1 MVLTSV
7 IFGLISAIALGTADV
22 AAAAV
27 VRRLGVLRT
36 TFLSHFCS
44 IAITTTYLFVAW
56 DLGVISLTQW
66 AQLAGLSV
74 LGATVT
80 VAFYRALQLG
90 PLAVVSPVTSAYA
103 VVVVLL
109 AVAFV
114 GERLSA
120 GQAVAVAATIGGV
133 ALASINIGDIRSGRG
148 IGPGVLIALVIT
160 VGIGVWI
167 YSIGVL
173 AKEIGWFLPIYVSRL
188 FTLAMLGPASAI
200 RRDWPWQRLTVP
212 LALGVV
218 VVGVLETGSLLA
230 FARGSEI
237 GVISIVAAA
246 STTYPIVPI
255 LGGLVVFRERLGPTQ
270 LFGLA
275 VVVAGLVML
284 GLNS

>member
-44 IAITTTYLFVAW
+44 IAIITTYLFVAW

-90 PLAVVSPVTSAYA
+90 PVAVVSPVTSAYA

-120 GQAVAVAATIGGV
+120 GQTVAVAATIGGV
-133 ALASINIGDIRSGRG
+133 ALASINIGDMRSGRG

-230 FARGSEI
+230 FARGAEI

-255 LGGLVVFRERLGPTQ
+255 LGGLVVFRERLGATQ
-270 LFGLA
+270 FVGLA
-275 VVVAGLVML
+275 IVVAGLVML

>member
-44 IAITTTYLFVAW
+44 IAIITAYMFVAW

-90 PLAVVSPVTSAYA
+90 PVAVVSPVTSAYA

-133 ALASINIGDIRSGRG
+133 ALASINIGDMRSGRG

-230 FARGSEI
+230 FARGAEI

-255 LGGLVVFRERLGPTQ
+255 LGGLVVFRERLGATQ
-270 LFGLA
+270 FVGLA
-275 VVVAGLVML
+275 IVVAGLVML

>member
-7 IFGLISAIALGTADV
+7 IFGLISAIMLGTADV
-22 AAAAV
+22 AATAV
-27 VRRLGVLRT
+27 VRRLGVLRA
-36 TFLSHFCS
+36 TFLSHFCA
-44 IAITTTYLFVAW
+44 IAIYTTYMIVAS
-56 DLGVISLTQW
+56 DLGDLSLTHW
-66 AQLAGLSV
+66 ALLGGLSV
-74 LGATVT
+74 LGATLT

-90 PLAVVSPVTSAYA
+90 PVAVVSPVTSAYA

-109 AVAFV
+109 AVVFV

-133 ALASINIGDIRSGRG
+133 ALASINIGDMRSGRG
-148 IGPGVLIALVIT
+148 IGPGVLIALAIT

-173 AKEIGWFLPIYVSRL
+173 AREIGWFLPIYVGRL
-188 FTLAMLGPASAI
+188 MTLAILTPASAI

-218 VVGVLETGSLLA
+218 VVGALETGSLMV
-230 FARGSEI
+230 FARGAQV

-246 STTYPIVPI
+246 STTYPLLPI
-255 LGGLVVFRERLGPTQ
+255 LGGLVFFRERLGATQ
-270 LFGLA
+270 FFGLA
-275 VVVAGLVML
+275 IVVASLVML